1 MHRGRVGGNYGSDI
15 TESLLP
21 SICCYGNC
29 SGGLYR
35 HSNRTSA
42 ERSETRKRNFQK
54 GTSKCKQRAERKETE
69 DFLFGKEKNSDR
81 EKPGRK
87 KEQPEAPEIVQKEIP
102 HSFLE
107 YPSGAEHV
115 SQSDTDAFVQT
126 IIQVYQKSSGLKE
139 MLDLLLQDNQGAY
152 EENVHRAAVYLNESR
167 YKDFETTLDYLLA
180 GIDAGKLKGDLLQ
193 WEIMKHRRIGM
204 L

>member
-1 MHRGRVGGNYGSDI
+1 MEAILQNPYYLVSAVMGIAAVGFI
-15 TESLLP
+15 VTAIVLL
-21 SICCYGNC
+21 
-29 SGGLYR
+29 LKD
-35 HSNRTSA
+35 
-42 ERSETRKRNFQK
+42 RKH
-54 GTSKCKQRAERKETE
+54 
-69 DFLFGKEKNSDR
+69 GKEISKEEHRNVSR
-81 EKPGRK
+81 EQKEKKQKIFFLGKKKTVTEKKQEEK
-87 KEQPEAPEIVQKEIP
+87 KEQPETPEVVQEEIP
-102 HSFLE
+102 HSFVE
-107 YPSGAEHV
+107 RPSGAEHV

-167 YKDFETTLDYLLA
+167 YKDFETTLEYLLA